1 MFFHAIF
8 HGIHHGSIDLAGDES
23 DLKVL
28 VLVDIN
34 PFEITGALGT
44 CADALFVIPLGN
56 FLLKAQEPSFALL
69 HNRAVFPVINDLS
82 HYHRQVDEHVES
94 DHDDE

>member
-44 CADALFVIPLGN
+44 RADALFVIPLGN
-56 FLLKAQEPSFALL
+56 FLLKA
-69 HNRAVFPVINDLS
+69 
-82 HYHRQVDEHVES
+82 
-94 DHDDE
+94 